1 MEYKGLEY
9 NIIFSMGLDDTNSFQ
24 LFHRASDIA
33 KEAGFLKDWDT
44 FKPNPWLP
52 IIDAKYVKK
61 DPFIPES
68 PIQLIKKGKFNKT
81 PIMIGHTKNEGKI
94 FLCIMKSNAI
104 IC

>member
-1 MEYKGLEY
+1 
-9 NIIFSMGLDDTNSFQ
+9 MGLDDTNSFQ
-24 LFHRASDIA
+24 LFLRASDIA

-52 IIDAKYVKK
+52 IIDAKHVKK

-94 FLCIMKSNAI
+94 CLSITKSNNNTVAI
-104 IC
+104 VMNIEAFSYR

>member
-1 MEYKGLEY
+1 M
-9 NIIFSMGLDDTNSFQ
+9 
-24 LFHRASDIA
+24 
-33 KEAGFLKDWDT
+33 KDWDT

-94 FLCIMKSNAI
+94 CFQCEFCDKSFSTTSDLKQHLSAHGMGKI
-104 IC
+104 HKVSVI

>member
-1 MEYKGLEY
+1 MEYNGMEY
-9 NIIFSMGLDDTNSFQ
+9 DIIFSIGLDVRHSFQ
-24 LFHRASDIA
+24 SFLRASDIA

-68 PIQLIKKGKFNKT
+68 PIQIIKQGKFNKT
-81 PIMIGHTKNEGKI
+81 PIMTGHTKNEGTM
-94 FLCIMKSNAI
+94 FLCIMNEVI
-104 IC
+104 TW